1 MTITASTS
9 WAVDDSFLGV
19 REGQTAEDRCDPRAN
34 ITALENREEKPHP
47 GLNGCTVVDFDIRER
62 LETIATDIALDDSS
76 ASGARWNKVLS
87 MWLSWSEAY
96 EEITSR
102 MYRDG
107 EDAQELESLMDE
119 MDQVRQEAVKLSESL
134 LDY

>member
-1 MTITASTS
+1 MTVTADTT
-9 WAVDDSFLGV
+9 WAVDASFSVPHG
-19 REGQTAEDRCDPRAN
+19 EQTTVDRCDPRDN
-34 ITALENREEKPHP
+34 ITVVENREENPRP
-47 GLNGCTVVDFDIRER
+47 GLNGCPVVDFDIRER
-62 LETIATDIALDDSS
+62 LETIATDIALDQSS
-76 ASGARWNKVLS
+76 DKSAKWNRVLS

-107 EDAQELESLMDE
+107 EDTQELESLMDE

>member
-1 MTITASTS
+1 MTVTADTT
-9 WAVDDSFLGV
+9 WAVDASFSVPHG
-19 REGQTAEDRCDPRAN
+19 EQTTVDRCDPRDN
-34 ITALENREEKPHP
+34 ITVVENREENPRP
-47 GLNGCTVVDFDIRER
+47 GLNGCPVVDFDIRER
-62 LETIATDIALDDSS
+62 LETIATDIALDQSS
-76 ASGARWNKVLS
+76 DKGAKWNRVLS

-107 EDAQELESLMDE
+107 EDTQELESLMDE

>member
-1 MTITASTS
+1 MTVTADTS
-9 WAVDDSFLGV
+9 WAVDPSFSVPHG
-19 REGQTAEDRCDPRAN
+19 EQTFVDRCDPRVD
-34 ITALENREEKPHP
+34 ITVVENHEENPRP
-47 GLNGCTVVDFDIRER
+47 GLNGCPVVDFDIRER
-62 LETIATDIALDDSS
+62 LETIATDIALDQSS
-76 ASGARWNKVLS
+76 DKGAKWNRVLS

-107 EDAQELESLMDE
+107 EDTQELESLMDE

>member
-1 MTITASTS
+1 MTVTADTT
-9 WAVDDSFLGV
+9 WAVDASFSVPHG
-19 REGQTAEDRCDPRAN
+19 EQTTVDRCDPRDN
-34 ITALENREEKPHP
+34 ITVVENHEENPRP
-47 GLNGCTVVDFDIRER
+47 GLNGCPVVDFDIRER
-62 LETIATDIALDDSS
+62 LETIATDIALDQSS
-76 ASGARWNKVLS
+76 DKGAKWNRVLS

-107 EDAQELESLMDE
+107 EDTQELESLMDE

>member
-1 MTITASTS
+1 MTVTVDTS
-9 WAVDDSFLGV
+9 WAVEENFSVPHG
-19 REGQTAEDRCDPRAN
+19 EQTFVDRCDPRDN
-34 ITALENREEKPHP
+34 ITPGDNREAKPYP
-47 GLNGCTVVDFDIRER
+47 GLNGCPVVAFDIRER

-76 ASGARWNKVLS
+76 DKGAKWNKVLS
-87 MWLSWSEAY
+87 MWLRWSEAY

-107 EDAQELESLMDE
+107 EDTQELESLMDE

-134 LDY
+134 LEY

>member
-1 MTITASTS
+1 MTVTVDTS
-9 WAVDDSFLGV
+9 WAVDENFSVPHG
-19 REGQTAEDRCDPRAN
+19 EQTLVDRCDPRDN
-34 ITALENREEKPHP
+34 ITSVDNQEEKPQP
-47 GLNGCTVVDFDIRER
+47 GLNGCPVVAFDIRER

-76 ASGARWNKVLS
+76 DKGSKWNKVLS

-96 EEITSR
+96 EQVTSR

-107 EDAQELESLMDE
+107 EDPQELESLMDE
-119 MDQVRQEAVKLSESL
+119 MDQVRQDAVKLSESL